1 MSKSEYRIEMKD
13 ICKSFG
19 GVKALDHA
27 ALQVKKGE
35 IHALMGEN
43 GAGKS
48 TLMKIL
54 VGSLAKDSGEI
65 YLDGQPVE
73 IKTPKDGM
81 KHGISIIYQELMLV
95 NDLTVAEN
103 IFIDNLNKD
112 SKIIK
117 WKELRSKAQEY
128 LDETGF
134 SNIKATD
141 EVGGLTVAYQQ
152 VVEICK
158 ALSRNASVLIL
169 DEPTS
174 VLSNKEVVQLF
185 KLLRK
190 LREEGV
196 AIIYISHRLEEVM
209 ELCDRI
215 TIMRDGHYIDTFSTD
230 SITKQDLANKMV
242 GRELQDYYPERNAVI
257 GPVNFRVEDICVE
270 GKVKHVSFEVRKGEV
285 LGINGLVGAGRTE
298 TVRAIFGEDKR
309 DAGKIYLDGKEIQIR
324 NPRDAIRNGIGLL
337 PEDRKTQGVLL
348 QLPIRNNIT
357 LGCLKLFRQ
366 AFGKLSGKKETQYV
380 NEMVE
385 QLSIKVGS
393 IENDVSSLSGGNQ
406 QKVAIA
412 KLLASKC
419 RILLLDEPT
428 RGVDVG
434 AKREIYKIIN
444 EFAEKGYSI
453 VMISSEMQEIMGM
466 CDRVI
471 VMRGGEVKGELPRSE
486 FSEENLIAY
495 SMGVNS

>member
-1 MSKSEYRIEMKD
+1 MSNSENWVDMRG
-13 ICKSFG
+13 ICKRFG
-19 GVKALDHA
+19 GVVALDKVS
-27 ALQVKKGE
+27 LQVKKGE

-48 TLMKIL
+48 TIMKIL
-54 VGSLAKDSGEI
+54 AGSLEKDEGEI
-65 YLDGQPVE
+65 YIGGKPAS
-73 IKTPKDGM
+73 IKSPKDGM
-81 KHGISIIYQELMLV
+81 AHGISIIYQELMLV

-103 IFIDNLNKD
+103 IFIDSLNRD
-112 SKIIK
+112 SRIIN
-117 WKELRSKAQEY
+117 WKKLCKKAQEY

-134 SNIKATD
+134 SDIKATD
-141 EVGGLTVAYQQ
+141 DVGELTVAYQQ

-174 VLSNKEVVQLF
+174 VLSNNEVVHLF
-185 KLLRK
+185 RLLRK

-215 TIMRDGHYIDTFSTD
+215 TIMRDGTYIDTVDTH
-230 SITKQDLANKMV
+230 SITKQELANKMV
-242 GRELQDYYPERNAVI
+242 GRELQDYYPKRESHI
-257 GPVNFRVEDICVE
+257 GPVNFKVEDICVK
-270 GKVKHVSFEVRKGEV
+270 GKVKHVSFEVRQGEV

-298 TVRAIFGEDKR
+298 TIRAIFGEDKR
-309 DAGKIYLDGKEIQIR
+309 DSGKIYLNGKEVAIR
-324 NPRDAIRNGIGLL
+324 NPRDAIHRGIGLL

-348 QLPIRNNIT
+348 DLPIRNNIT
-357 LGCLKLFRQ
+357 LGCLKLFQ
-366 AFGKLSGKKETQYV
+366 TAFGKLSRKKETEYI
-380 NEMVE
+380 NDMVE

-412 KLLASKC
+412 KLLASDCKV
-419 RILLLDEPT
+419 LLLDEPT

-444 EFAEKGYSI
+444 DFASRNYSI

-471 VMRGGEVKGELPRSE
+471 IMRGGEVTGELDKKD
-486 FSEENLIAY
+486 FSESNLISY
-495 SMGVNS
+495 SMGV